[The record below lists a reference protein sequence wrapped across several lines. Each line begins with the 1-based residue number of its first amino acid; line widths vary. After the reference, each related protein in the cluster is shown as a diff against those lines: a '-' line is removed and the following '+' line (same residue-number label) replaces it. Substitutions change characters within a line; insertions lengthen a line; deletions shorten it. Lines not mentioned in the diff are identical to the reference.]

1 MNDSDVTHMLLSIVL
16 KSQNM
21 QLSILTALTQNVQMP
36 AELREQT
43 EKAVK
48 LLIESNEKAINTILD
63 AQENNS
69 NSDCKPE

>member
-1 MNDSDVTHMLLSIVL
+1 MNDSGVTHMLLAIIL

-21 QLSILTALTQNVQMP
+21 QLSILIALTQNVQMP

-69 NSDCKPE
+69 DSDCKPE